1 MDIALIIIQLLMK
14 HYPVASLLAICQQN
28 PDRPILIP
36 WLSKNNLLNC
46 QPERAKQIK
55 MLARA
60 NVEYL
65 AEKIGDGLQ
74 DCYWISVGA
83 ILDDY
88 FNDEKIEHK
97 DATKDFPDSS

>member
-1 MDIALIIIQLLMK
+1 
-14 HYPVASLLAICQQN
+14 
-28 PDRPILIP
+28 
-36 WLSKNNLLNC
+36 
-46 QPERAKQIK
+46 